1 MTQLR
6 PIGTWLP
13 NTTEWLELRLN
24 LHWLSE
30 YQQAE
35 GRNASAWSLKL
46 LDRGSRGIWKGAL
59 KASVLKLFSVP
70 NWSGEVIFVFHRL
83 LPFTLF
89 LKQCIPRPPTPL
101 PLPMP
106 TAFPVPAAETPV
118 PFLALRAKRPSL
130 LSSGALM
137 TWQAHSCFDF
147 CKVSSPPN
155 FIIIESYLLAFYF
168 LTHPPMTN
176 KIYCKTL

>member
-89 LKQCIPRPPTPL
+89 LKQCIPRPPTHSLSLCQLPSQCLQLRPL
-101 PLPMP
+101 CPFWHWEQSVLPSSLQELWWLGRHTLVLISVKFPPLQI
-106 TAFPVPAAETPV
+106 
-118 PFLALRAKRPSL
+118 LSL
-130 LSSGALM
+130 LS
-137 TWQAHSCFDF
+137 
-147 CKVSSPPN
+147 
-155 FIIIESYLLAFYF
+155 
-168 LTHPPMTN
+168 LT
-176 KIYCKTL
+176 Y